1 MPLDSNPPLTSPV
14 TTAKIIPLYR
24 DAWLQSGI
32 YRQLLNPSERGRHF
46 LKVTLPAIP
55 ITVFTLT
62 FLLVYFV
69 DGIDAMQMRHS
80 INPMPALIGASGMAI
95 IVGTLCTAIYS
106 GFRHVAGLIDE
117 DQDS

>member
-1 MPLDSNPPLTSPV
+1 MPLDTNSPLTSPV

-24 DAWLQSGI
+24 DAWLQSGV
-32 YRQLLNPSERGRHF
+32 YRRLLNPSERGRHF

-69 DGIDAMQMRHS
+69 DGIDALRMRHS
-80 INPMPALIGASGMAI
+80 IDPMPALVSALGMAI

-106 GFRHVAGLIDE
+106 GFRHVAGLMDE
-117 DQDS
+117 EPE